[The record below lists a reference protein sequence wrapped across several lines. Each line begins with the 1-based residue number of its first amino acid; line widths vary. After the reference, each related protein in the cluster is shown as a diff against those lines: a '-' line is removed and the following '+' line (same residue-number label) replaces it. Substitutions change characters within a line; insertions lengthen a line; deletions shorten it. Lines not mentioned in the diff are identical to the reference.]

1 MSEELAQELTFDH
14 SKSQTSQSQ
23 SQPVP
28 GTSSGGDG
36 ATATSENLAVFLAEA
51 GLSTTD
57 LKELSESRFVLF

>member
-14 SKSQTSQSQ
+14 SKSQTQSQ

-36 ATATSENLAVFLAEA
+36 AATATSENLAVFLAEA
-51 GLSTTD
+51 GLSATD